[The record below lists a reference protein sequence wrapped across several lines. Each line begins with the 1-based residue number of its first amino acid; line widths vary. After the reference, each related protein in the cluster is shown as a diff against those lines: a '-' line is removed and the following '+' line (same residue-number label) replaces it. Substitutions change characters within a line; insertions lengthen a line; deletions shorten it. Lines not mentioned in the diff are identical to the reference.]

1 MSDDD
6 RRSFEFANDLLVMI
20 DNIFQSERGEAAWI
34 AAKLFDAAFHARPA
48 SGDDAIAFVRVMFNP
63 VLPAERCHPKAGN
76 KNDRRDVHCEELAA
90 RASRWPGNWSI
101 SGGRKLNA
109 AKLLMSSGSCLWADF
124 LTTGRKIRRNF

>member
-1 MSDDD
+1 MTDDD
-6 RRSFEFANDLLVMI
+6 RRSFELANDLFVMI
-20 DNIFQSERGEAAWI
+20 DNVVETKRSGAAWI
-34 AAKLFDAAFHARPA
+34 AAEVFDVAFHARPA
-48 SGDDAIAFVRVMFNP
+48 SGDDAIAFIRVMFDP

-109 AKLLMSSGSCLWADF
+109 AKLLMSSGSF
-124 LTTGRKIRRNF
+124 L